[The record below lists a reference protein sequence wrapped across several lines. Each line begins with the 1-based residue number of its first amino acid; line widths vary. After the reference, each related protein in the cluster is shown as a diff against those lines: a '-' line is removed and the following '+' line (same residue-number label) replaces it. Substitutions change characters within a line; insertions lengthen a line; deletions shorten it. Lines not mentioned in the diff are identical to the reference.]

1 MATLSP
7 IIYKAKVLKGGR
19 HKIRI
24 AVRHKHVTAY
34 ILTNIIIDSE
44 TQFKNGQIVKRPDAA
59 TLNKKIRVLMDLYQT
74 KLDEIDHPELYSC
87 TQLKQIIIE
96 SSMGKSSTTFVD
108 VTNEYVAKL
117 IKEGRTGY
125 AKMLMHNCENF
136 TCFTKGNFPMSGIT
150 PQLIESYAEYLKNK
164 KKLSKA
170 SVNAMM
176 ARTKVIV
183 NYALKSRWVKYEFHP
198 FCSYKITASPIREA
212 DISVSS
218 MNKIINFKTTEKRE
232 IVARDLFCLSFFL
245 GGINLIDLLNID
257 FRNDEI
263 QYIRTKSKN
272 TTTGTN
278 IIRLS
283 VPIQAKEIINKWMD
297 KRGKLSFGYNFTNA
311 NFTQYV
317 TRTIK
322 KIAIKLGIQEKVIF
336 YSARKT
342 FAQFASDLG
351 IPDTIIDYCLGHSMY
366 SKGIIRYYTKVR
378 HQQADMAIRKV
389 IDYVEHPEY
398 YTDYIELRKNI
409 MMSMI

>member
-1 MATLSP
+1 M
-7 IIYKAKVLKGGR
+7 
-19 HKIRI
+19 
-24 AVRHKHVTAY
+24 
-34 ILTNIIIDSE
+34 
-44 TQFKNGQIVKRPDAA
+44 
-59 TLNKKIRVLMDLYQT
+59 
-74 KLDEIDHPELYSC
+74 
-87 TQLKQIIIE
+87 
-96 SSMGKSSTTFVD
+96 
-108 VTNEYVAKL
+108 
-117 IKEGRTGY
+117 
-125 AKMLMHNCENF
+125 
-136 TCFTKGNFPMSGIT
+136 
-150 PQLIESYAEYLKNK
+150 
-164 KKLSKA
+164 
-170 SVNAMM
+170 
-176 ARTKVIV
+176 
-183 NYALKSRWVKYEFHP
+183 
-198 FCSYKITASPIREA
+198 
-212 DISVSS
+212 
-218 MNKIINFKTTEKRE
+218 
-232 IVARDLFCLSFFL
+232 SFFL